1 MSRSRKP
8 EWLRSQI
15 PTGAEFTRVK
25 ATLREHDLTT
35 VCEEANCPNLGECWS
50 GAEGGGPAASEG
62 GGSAAGDPGAAG
74 NRGGTATFML
84 MGDQC
89 TRSCGFCDVDTG
101 GGQPLD
107 PDEPANVASAVAEIG
122 LEYVVLTSVDRDD
135 LDGQGA
141 AHFAETIRE
150 LKRRDPGVLVEV
162 LIPDFQGDPDLVGE
176 IIDAG
181 PDVIAHNVET
191 VERLQGRVRDP
202 RAGYEQSLAVLEQV
216 ADEADAHAKTSI
228 MLGHGEHAH
237 EIYQALADCR
247 EAGVDVITLGQYL
260 RPSRDHLPVREYVH
274 PQTFETWRQVAEE
287 ELEFLYCASGPM
299 VRSSYRAGE
308 LFVEALQREDVS
320 LAEARAEAR
329 AATAG
334 RSGAT
339 ADAERR
345 SADAGDRAD

>member
-8 EWLRSQI
+8 AWLRSQI
-15 PTGAEFTRVK
+15 PTGEEFTRVK

-50 GAEGGGPAASEG
+50 GAEGGGPAASAAETASG
-62 GGSAAGDPGAAG
+62 GGAAEAGHATEAAPGASNPAG

-89 TRSCGFCDVDTG
+89 TRNCGFCDVDTG

-107 PDEPANVASAVAEIG
+107 PEEPTNVASAVAEIG

-135 LDGQGA
+135 LEGQGA

-162 LIPDFQGDPDLVGE
+162 LIPDFQGDPDLVGK
-176 IIDAG
+176 IVDAG

-216 ADEADAHAKTSI
+216 ARDADAHAKTSI
-228 MLGHGEHAH
+228 MLGHGEHDH
-237 EIYQALADCR
+237 EVYQTLADCR

-260 RPSRDHLPVREYVH
+260 RPSREHLPVREYVH
-274 PQTFETWRQVAEE
+274 PQAFETWRRVAEE
-287 ELEFLYCASGPM
+287 ELGFLYCASGPM

-308 LFVEALQREDVS
+308 LFVEALQREDLTV
-320 LAEARAEAR
+320 ADARR
-329 AATAG
+329 AARNRT
-334 RSGAT
+334 
-339 ADAERR
+339 D
-345 SADAGDRAD
+345 